1 MKRRQ
6 FINIFVL
13 FCSILFIKPSRLFA
27 SINSVSLGKKAPDF
41 LLNGFNKNNPNQ
53 KKWALYDFSGKWLI
67 LYFYPK
73 DFSSGCTLQAK
84 GFQDNLANFKR
95 LNCSIVGISSDNEE
109 EHESFCT
116 SAKLGYTLLSDTTGE
131 ISKSYDSWLDPY
143 SKRNTFM
150 INPKGIVVYKWIGV
164 RPIGHAQEV
173 LAELIKQKNIYA

>member
-1 MKRRQ
+1 MKRRK
-6 FINIFVL
+6 FLNSFL
-13 FCSILFIKPSRLFA
+13 FSSILFVKPSNLFA
-27 SINSVSLGKKAPDF
+27 SINSVRLGQKAPNF
-41 LLNGFNKNNPNQ
+41 LLNGFNKNKPTQN
-53 KKWALYDFSGKWLI
+53 KWSLDDFSGKWII

-84 GFQDNLANFKR
+84 GFQDNLSNFKK
-95 LNCSIVGISSDNEE
+95 LNSSIVGISADNKE

-143 SKRNTFM
+143 SKRNTFL
-150 INPKGIVVYKWIGV
+150 INPKGIVLFKWIGV

-173 LAELIKQKNIYA
+173 LEELIKQQKIYA

>member
-6 FINIFVL
+6 LIESFIFS
-13 FCSILFIKPSRLFA
+13 CILFIKPSISFA
-27 SINSVSLGKKAPDF
+27 SINDVKLGQKAPDF
-41 LLNGFNKNNPNQ
+41 LLDGFNKNNPNK
-53 KKWALYDFSGKWLI
+53 KKWSLNDFSGEWLI

-73 DFSSGCTLQAK
+73 DFSSGCTIQAK
-84 GFQDNLANFKR
+84 AFQDNLSKFNKLSA
-95 LNCSIVGISSDNEE
+95 SVVGISADNEE
-109 EHESFCT
+109 EHQSFCT
-116 SAKLGYTLLSDTTGE
+116 SAKLEYTLLADIKGE

-173 LAELIKQKNIYA
+173 LEELIKQKKIYA

>member
-1 MKRRQ
+1 MDRRI
-6 FINIFVL
+6 FIVFLISVFTT
-13 FCSILFIKPSRLFA
+13 LFIKPKSLLA
-27 SINSVSLGKKAPDF
+27 SINSVRVGERAPFF
-41 LLNGFNKNNPNQ
+41 LLNGFNIKNPKQ
-53 KKWALYDFSGKWLI
+53 KKWSLDDYSGKWLI

-84 GFQDNLANFKR
+84 GFQDNLSKYKK
-95 LNCSIVGISSDNEE
+95 LNCSIVGISADNEE
-109 EHESFCT
+109 DHESFCT

-164 RPIGHAQEV
+164 RPMGHAQEV
-173 LAELIKQKNIYA
+173 LEELIKQKEIYA

>member
-1 MKRRQ
+1 M
-6 FINIFVL
+6 
-13 FCSILFIKPSRLFA
+13 
-27 SINSVSLGKKAPDF
+27 
-41 LLNGFNKNNPNQ
+41 
-53 KKWALYDFSGKWLI
+53 I

-73 DFSSGCTLQAK
+73 DFSSGCTLEAK
-84 GFQDNLANFKR
+84 EFQDNFSKFKK
-95 LNCSIVGISSDNEE
+95 LNSCVVGISADNEE

-116 SAKLGYTLLSDTTGE
+116 SAKLGYTLLSDKTGE

-173 LAELIKQKNIYA
+173 LEELIKQQRIYA

>member
-1 MKRRQ
+1 MKRSQ
-6 FINIFVL
+6 FIKSFIF
-13 FCSILFIKPSRLFA
+13 FSSILFVKPSRLLA
-27 SINSVSLGKKAPDF
+27 SINSISLGKRAPEF
-41 LLNGFNKNNPNQ
+41 LLNGFDNNNPNQ
-53 KKWALYDFSGKWLI
+53 KKYSLHDFSGKWLI

-73 DFSSGCTLQAK
+73 DFSSGCTLEAK
-84 GFQDNLANFKR
+84 GFQDNLSKFKK
-95 LNCSIVGISSDNEE
+95 LNSSIVGISADNEE

-173 LAELIKQKNIYA
+173 LEELIKQKKIYA

>member
-6 FINIFVL
+6 FIKSFVL
-13 FCSILFIKPSRLFA
+13 FSTILIGKPSRLFA
-27 SINSVSLGKKAPDF
+27 TINTVRLGQQAPDF
-41 LLNGFNKNNPNQ
+41 ILKGFNKNNPNQ
-53 KKWALYDFSGKWLI
+53 KEWSLDDFSGEWLI

-73 DFSSGCTLQAK
+73 DFSSGSTLQAQS
-84 GFQDNLANFKR
+84 FQDNLSKFKK
-95 LNCSIVGISSDNEE
+95 LNSSIVGISADNNE

-143 SKRNTFM
+143 SKINTFM
-150 INPKGIVVYKWIGV
+150 INPKGIVVYMWIGV

-173 LAELIKQKNIYA
+173 LKELIKQKKIYA